1 MCENPGSFHFPDTTR
16 VPMRAVLLMF
26 CNLCLLRHGP
36 EIVPTHPWFVVAIV
50 LSYAAVELY
59 LAIHVGGNASLMAMC
74 TYLLVSMAATA
85 SLTWFALYLRQ
96 LEGRFPATITALFG
110 SSLLLSALLAVMMQF
125 TGAVESLATRS
136 LAIVIGM
143 WTMIVWGFML
153 HRSMNVSWATGMVLS
168 VGTILLSVALGNV
181 ASAP

>member
-1 MCENPGSFHFPDTTR
+1 
-16 VPMRAVLLMF
+16 MRAVLLMF
-26 CNLCLLRHGP
+26 CNLCLLRRGP
-36 EIVPTHPWFVVAIV
+36 EVVPTHPWFVVAIALCYV
-50 LSYAAVELY
+50 LVELY
-59 LAIHVGGNASLMAMC
+59 LAIHVGRNVPMIAMF
-74 TYLLVSMAATA
+74 TYLFVSMAATA

-96 LEGRFPATITALFG
+96 LESRFPATITALFG

-125 TGAVESLATRS
+125 TGAIDSLATRS

-153 HRSMNVSWATGMVLS
+153 HRSMNVSWPTGMVLS

-181 ASAP
+181 ASTP